1 MKQQVTKST
10 NWLTAGLSQEE
21 ILAKKTLALIAAEI
35 QLKRLEMNLDQKQ
48 FAKMLGVSQG
58 MISRWESGTY
68 NFTITTLISICEKL
82 GLVFEPQ
89 ITSKEVEEVIVQE
102 TAFTIISCTNL
113 KDDKYSDWTPTWNP
127 HRTKNTNIVGEVA

>member
-48 FAKMLGVSQG
+48 FAKLLGVTQG
-58 MISRWESGTY
+58 MVSRWESGMY
-68 NFTITTLISICEKL
+68 NFTITTLVNICEKL
-82 GLVFEPQ
+82 GLTFEPQ
-89 ITSKEVEEVIVQE
+89 ITAKEIEEVSVQE
-102 TAFTIISCTNL
+102 TAFTIINCVSSRN
-113 KDDKYSDWTPTWNP
+113 DKYSDWTPTWNP
-127 HRTKNTNIVGEVA
+127 HHTNNTNMVWEVA